1 MVNEIMGGLGEKW
14 FIVRIKIKV
23 MNKFGFYNYQ
33 MDAFEATNSNKEGIV
48 VMPTGTGKTF
58 VQAGIIAED
67 IKNNPGFRMYVVNAP
82 RIMLSFQLL
91 EEVFKF
97 NVNNGVDARYMA
109 VHSGRMEQNDL
120 DKYRFNNSDFDYS
133 QISSTTSPGEISLMI
148 NEAKESNQ
156 PLIFFSTYN
165 SAIQIER
172 GRHED
177 PINIILNDEAH
188 YLVQERFN
196 TDFNEMGTER
206 KYFFTA
212 TTKET
217 PSDEGLGMNN
227 VEFYGERIYVMTPL
241 EAINLGKIV
250 RPRVHIVS
258 TNDGQVMTQDELDKN
273 LGKLVMDS
281 YREHSKLLKS
291 DIKGKMLIASSGLN
305 DMRSLILSHEITD
318 FINRGGKFYAVASD
332 QEINN
337 FINGERVSRREFLKQ
352 LQVDGAKA
360 NQELI
365 VIHYDIL
372 TEGIDVPGL
381 TGVLF
386 LRDLKKSK
394 FIQTYGRVARLD
406 IEDRRLINNNV
417 ISPDELDKMN
427 KPYAWIII
435 PAVKTE
441 DTDKLANLENIIEEL
456 RDMNFNPAEDIE
468 PRDKPNGNGEEDED
482 EIVPDENGLGRI
494 VARVVEDYEHRIEE
508 EKIANLTFE
517 EKIKE
522 QINNGRNGEVSFNF

>member
-1 MVNEIMGGLGEKW
+1 MFKFYDYQLEAFQAVQN
-14 FIVRIKIKV
+14 
-23 MNKFGFYNYQ
+23 NK
-33 MDAFEATNSNKEGIV
+33 KGIV

-58 VQAGIIAED
+58 VQAGVIAHD

-82 RIMLSFQLL
+82 RIMLSYQLL

-97 NVNNGVDARYMA
+97 NVDNGVDARYMA

-120 DKYRFNNSDFDYS
+120 DKYRSQHSEFDFS
-133 QISSTTSPGEISLMI
+133 QIESTTSPIAVSKMI
-148 NEAKESNQ
+148 TKAKEANQ

-165 SAIQIER
+165 SAIRIEQ
-172 GRHED
+172 GRQLE

-196 TDFNEMGTER
+196 TDFNEMETER

-227 VEFYGERIYVMTPL
+227 VDFYGEKIYTMTPA
-241 EAINLGKIV
+241 EAIQKGKIV

-258 TNDGQVMTQDELDKN
+258 TGENQIMSQEELDKN
-273 LGKLVMDS
+273 LGKLVINS
-281 YREHSKLLKS
+281 FTEHTKLLKNNL
-291 DIKGKMLIASSGLN
+291 KAKLLIAASGLN
-305 DMRSLILSHEITD
+305 DMKLLIESKEIKD
-318 FINRGGKFYAVASD
+318 FINNGGKFFAVASD
-332 QEINN
+332 QEVNN
-337 FINGERVSRREFLKQ
+337 YINGQRVGRREFLKQ
-352 LQVDGAKA
+352 LQIDGANP

-386 LRDLKKSK
+386 LRDQRKAK
-394 FIQTYGRVARLD
+394 FIQTFGRVARLNRY
-406 IEDRRLINNNV
+406 DRDLLNKGV
-417 ISPDELDKMN
+417 ITPNDLDQMN

-435 PAVKTE
+435 PAVMRE
-441 DTDKLANLENIIEEL
+441 DDDKLANLESLIEEL
-456 RDMNFNPAEDIE
+456 RDFDFNPAEDIE
-468 PRDKPNGNGEEDED
+468 PKDRGRGSDSKEDED
-482 EIVPDENGLGRI
+482 IVPNENGIGRI
-494 VARVVEDYEHRIEE
+494 VAEVIDAYEHNVEMESR
-508 EKIANLTFE
+508 ANLIFDE
-517 EKIKE
+517 IKIKL
-522 QINNGRNGEVSFNF
+522 NNPTPKIEMDLEFLAS